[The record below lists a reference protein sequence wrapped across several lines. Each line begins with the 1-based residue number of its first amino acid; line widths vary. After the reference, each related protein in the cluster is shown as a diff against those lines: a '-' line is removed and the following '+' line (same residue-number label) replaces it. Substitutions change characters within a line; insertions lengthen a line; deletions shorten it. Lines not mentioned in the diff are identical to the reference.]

1 MTTVFFIR
9 HGQTEWNKALRYQ
22 GHSDI
27 ALTDEGLRQ
36 AELVAARLAHEPF
49 SAIYSSDLSRAR
61 ITAEM
66 VAQKHGLSV
75 ETMPDFREVKFGK
88 WEGLYYNQIHDGW
101 PAEMDKFFLQ
111 PGQVMIPDGETFHE
125 VKTRTDRAL
134 AKIKARHDGQCVA
147 VVTHGGAIRTMLCSA
162 LGISLDLLWCFRQDN
177 TAVNIVEYESKY
189 NILRLVNDANHLYD
203 FSSLDPARLPTYNIN
218 RRF

>member
-27 ALTDEGLRQ
+27 ALTEEGLKQ
-36 AELVAARLAHEPF
+36 AELVAGRLAHEPF

-61 ITAEM
+61 ITAERI
-66 VAQKHGLSV
+66 AEKHGLPV
-75 ETMPDFREVKFGK
+75 TITPDFREVGFGD
-88 WEGLYYNQIHDGW
+88 WEGLRYNQINDGW
-101 PAEMDKFFLQ
+101 PDDMDKFFRQ
-111 PGQVMIPDGETFHE
+111 PGQVSIPGGETFHAVQE
-125 VKTRTDRAL
+125 RTNKAL
-134 AKIKARHDGQCVA
+134 DKIRARHDGQCVA

-162 LGISLDLLWCFRQDN
+162 LGISLDLLWSFRQDN
-177 TAVNIVEYESKY
+177 TAVNIVEYEAKY

-203 FSSLDPARLPTYNIN
+203 FSSLDPARLPAYNIN